1 MRKRSTVQITGL
13 LLCAIVVGGLL
24 FTGCKK
30 NENASSQT
38 AAKPEATKPAPPAP
52 APRIRVDNVEPGRY
66 KGNYLEELLAH
77 SIGSA
82 ILLIDLEKLRCP
94 EQEFRAAVEETIKKS
109 GHPENLERLAI
120 QSCAKGKSFVSV
132 GNQFKQRG
140 YLAEQ
145 VEIEAASAP
154 MQSSG
159 PAPDSIIRIEKAV
172 KQIHAQ
178 NELSGVQISFHIEIT
193 YSVTN
198 TKTNRQQKFNSSTRF
213 SVHDGKDQKE
223 VATERARVA
232 AVLFDQEK
240 GIVGQIAEW
249 LKQN

>member
-38 AAKPEATKPAPPAP
+38 AAKPEATKPAP
-52 APRIRVDNVEPGRY
+52 RIRVDNVEPGRY
-66 KGNYLEELLAH
+66 KGNYLEEALAH
-77 SIGSA
+77 AIGSA
-82 ILLIDLEKLRCP
+82 ILVIDLEKLRCP

-120 QSCAKGKSFVSV
+120 QSCAKEKSFVSV

-145 VEIEAASAP
+145 VEIDAASAP
-154 MQSSG
+154 MQSSS
-159 PAPDSIIRIEKAV
+159 PAPDSVIRIEKAV
-172 KQIHAQ
+172 KQIQAH
-178 NELSGVQISFHIEIT
+178 NEPSGVQLSFHLEIA

-213 SVHDGKDQKE
+213 SVRDANDQKE